1 MSFVASLCRWR
12 YFQHKGI
19 KKWYNLG
26 EVIPVSHFM
35 MLGVNLNL
43 FLRKITIMMKNTK
56 NDTGMKCVITVAN
69 YHGIG
74 VDEEHLRHLFVLQD
88 KNIEDDD
95 ILRIARHLKL
105 KAKAVRTTAEALE
118 KLPLPAILRQ
128 KDGTYALLARF
139 EGGKCL
145 LLNAGTQQ
153 PFVLEKEELDQV
165 WEGTV
170 ILCSP
175 RAFEN
180 KNLKF
185 GIRWFMP
192 TVLKFKKPLLEV
204 LMAAFVMQI
213 LAVVSPLITQSVI
226 DKVLVHGSLSTLDVL
241 AAGLV
246 LITIFETLL
255 SLSRNYV
262 FAHTT
267 SRIDVILSCRL
278 FRHLFHLP
286 LSYFE
291 AHRIGDTIAR
301 VKELETIRRFLT
313 GLPMSA
319 MLDTLFIIVYL
330 VFMFFYSTKLT
341 LITLASLPV
350 LVLVSVV
357 STPVLKGHIDDKFHC
372 GAESQSYLVEAVT
385 GIQTIKSYA
394 IEPFAQKKWE
404 GLLANYTKAGFKMT
418 MAGNTAGAAAQL
430 IQKLFDI
437 AILYYGALLVIGEAM
452 TTGQLVAFR
461 MLAGRVSQPVLR
473 IVQTWQEFQQVSV
486 SIQRLGDIFRTRPEP
501 SMEGNQ
507 RRLPA
512 LKGNIE
518 FENVRFRYKAEQSE
532 VIRDM
537 TFRIPAGRT
546 VGIVG
551 RSGSGK
557 STLSK
562 LIQRMYIPESGKIR
576 VDGLDISTTD
586 PVWLRHQI
594 GIVLQENFMFH
605 ATVRENIAL
614 QNPAAS
620 MDEIIHAAK
629 MAGAHEFI
637 TELSEGYDTMLGEK
651 GTGLSGGQKQRVAI
665 ARALLTNPRILIFD
679 EATSALDYE
688 SERIIQDNLR
698 QMCAGRTVLIIAHR
712 LSTLKEAD
720 GIMVIERGKIVEYG
734 AAKELIRRKGV
745 YYHMLKRQGMT
756 GHDTE

>member
-1 MSFVASLCRWR
+1 
-12 YFQHKGI
+12 
-19 KKWYNLG
+19 
-26 EVIPVSHFM
+26 
-35 MLGVNLNL
+35 
-43 FLRKITIMMKNTK
+43 
-56 NDTGMKCVITVAN
+56 MKCVITVAN

-74 VDEEHLRHLFVLQD
+74 VDEEHLRHIFVLQD

-118 KLPLPAILRQ
+118 KMPLPAILKQ

-139 EGGKCL
+139 ESGKGL

-153 PFVLEKEELDQV
+153 PFVLEKEELAQV

-175 RAFEN
+175 RAFDN

-241 AAGLV
+241 AVGLV

-291 AHRIGDTIAR
+291 SHRIGDTIAR

-341 LITLASLPV
+341 FITLASLPV

-418 MAGNTAGAAAQL
+418 MAGNTAGPAPSEPTLPSAPTCTESA
-430 IQKLFDI
+430 
-437 AILYYGALLVIGEAM
+437 
-452 TTGQLVAFR
+452 
-461 MLAGRVSQPVLR
+461 
-473 IVQTWQEFQQVSV
+473 
-486 SIQRLGDIFRTRPEP
+486 TRPTAP
-501 SMEGNQ
+501 RFSPCATTRSSS
-507 RRLPA
+507 RRSSFPTA
-512 LKGNIE
+512 
-518 FENVRFRYKAEQSE
+518 A
-532 VIRDM
+532 IRH
-537 TFRIPAGRT
+537 RP
-546 VGIVG
+546 
-551 RSGSGK
+551 RS
-557 STLSK
+557 
-562 LIQRMYIPESGKIR
+562 
-576 VDGLDISTTD
+576 
-586 PVWLRHQI
+586 
-594 GIVLQENFMFH
+594 
-605 ATVRENIAL
+605 
-614 QNPAAS
+614 
-620 MDEIIHAAK
+620 
-629 MAGAHEFI
+629 
-637 TELSEGYDTMLGEK
+637 
-651 GTGLSGGQKQRVAI
+651 KQRPPVRSVLPCRRSLAN
-665 ARALLTNPRILIFD
+665 RMPALLTPNFSSKVLPLPL
-679 EATSALDYE
+679 SAA
-688 SERIIQDNLR
+688 SN
-698 QMCAGRTVLIIAHR
+698 
-712 LSTLKEAD
+712 
-720 GIMVIERGKIVEYG
+720 
-734 AAKELIRRKGV
+734 AKRPPTPSGPP
-745 YYHMLKRQGMT
+745 G
-756 GHDTE
+756 